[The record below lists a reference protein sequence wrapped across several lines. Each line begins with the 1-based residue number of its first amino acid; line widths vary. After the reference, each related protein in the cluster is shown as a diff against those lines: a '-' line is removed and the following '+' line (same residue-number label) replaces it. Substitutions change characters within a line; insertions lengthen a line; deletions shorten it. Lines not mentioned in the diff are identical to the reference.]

1 MPFDL
6 KQFVLTLLYTFTGFA
21 FLFFGYR
28 LFDWL
33 TPGDAQHKIFEEG
46 NVAVAVMKGAFVLA
60 IAIVLA
66 AVIAA

>member
-1 MPFDL
+1 MLPAAY
-6 KQFVLTLLYTFTGFA
+6 QAPAAA
-21 FLFFGYR
+21 FLIAGGFLSCFFGYR